1 MSISGI
7 GGAGGIGGIYP
18 TSGSVS
24 GSSLAT
30 PPTPADEFLEY
41 AKMSPAERIRAA
53 ILEELGITEE
63 ELEAMP
69 AEAREAMEKQIAEK
83 IKDKLEQAAEKKTG
97 MLVDVT
103 V

>member
-7 GGAGGIGGIYP
+7 GGGISLPNIF
-18 TSGSVS
+18 SGSAA
-24 GSSLAT
+24 SSAEKLNK
-30 PPTPADEFLEY
+30 TPADEFLEY
-41 AKMSPAERIRAA
+41 AKKSPAERIRAA

-69 AEAREAMEKQIAEK
+69 AEAREAMEKTIAEK
-83 IKDKLEQAAEKKTG
+83 IKEKIEQAAEKKTG